1 MNNTYYSAFTVA
13 KNYCDANNLA
23 ISNYGLIDSSPNYI
37 YMFVETNSKNI
48 SNIVCLKNSA
58 TQFLIWAYGNDYTEI
73 SRTSYNYAD
82 VNTPNL
88 QNN

>member
-1 MNNTYYSAFTVA
+1 MGNTYYSAFTVA
-13 KNYCDANNLA
+13 KNYCDDNNLT

-37 YMFVETNSKNI
+37 YIFVEINNKNI

-58 TQFLIWAYGNDYTEI
+58 TQFLIWAYGNDYAEI

>member
-1 MNNTYYSAFTVA
+1 MSNTYYSTFTVA
-13 KNYCDANNLA
+13 KNYCDANNLT
-23 ISNYGLIDSSPNYI
+23 ISNYGLFDCSPNHI

-58 TQFLIWAYGNDYTEI
+58 TQFLIWVYGNDYTEI

>member
-1 MNNTYYSAFTVA
+1 MSNSYYSAFTVA
-13 KNYCDANNLA
+13 KNYCDTNNLT
-23 ISNYGLIDSSPNYI
+23 ISNYGLFDSSPNYI

>member
-1 MNNTYYSAFTVA
+1 MSNTYYSPFTVA
-13 KNYCDANNLA
+13 KNYCDANNLT
-23 ISNYGLIDSSPNYI
+23 ISNYGLFGSSPNYI

-58 TQFLIWAYGNDYTEI
+58 TQFLIWTYGNDYTEI